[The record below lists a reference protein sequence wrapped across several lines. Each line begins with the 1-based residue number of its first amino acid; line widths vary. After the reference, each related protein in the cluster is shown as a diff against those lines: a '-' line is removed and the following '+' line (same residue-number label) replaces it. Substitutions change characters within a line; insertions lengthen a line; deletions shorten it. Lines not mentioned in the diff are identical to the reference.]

1 MRASFVDW
9 GMPVAEELSRYL
21 EAAIEAARAA
31 ERVINRYYHGEFEVE
46 RKADAS
52 PVTIADV
59 ECERAIKRVLGAAF
73 PGHGFYGEELGR
85 ESIDADY
92 VWLIDPIDGTKS
104 FVRGYPFFSTQIALM
119 RDGELVVGVS
129 NAPAFGHGEM
139 AWAARGRGAFLN
151 GEPIRVSAV
160 DEIAETSLSMGNI
173 GALGASPAWPQIGEL
188 VGDVHRIRGYGDFYH
203 YHLLASGGI
212 DAVIESDLN
221 ILDIAALAVIVREA
235 GGDFTEL
242 GGGPIGLDSR
252 TALATNG
259 RLHHSLAAYLAAWD
273 EGRDAP
279 R

>member
-1 MRASFVDW
+1 M
-9 GMPVAEELSRYL
+9 AEDLSGYL
-21 EAAIEAARAA
+21 DTAIAAARAA
-31 ERVINRYYHGEFEVE
+31 EGVINRYYHGDFEVE

-52 PVTIADV
+52 PVTIADI
-59 ECERAIKRVLGAAF
+59 ECERVIKRVLAEAF
-73 PGHGFYGEELGR
+73 PDHGFYGEELGR

-119 RDGELVVGVS
+119 HEGELIVGVS

-139 AWAARGRGAFLN
+139 AWAARGQGAFLN
-151 GEPIRVSAV
+151 GEPIRVSTV

-173 GALGASPAWPQIGEL
+173 GALGASPAWPAIGEL

-203 YHLLASGGI
+203 YHLLAAGAI

-235 GGDFTEL
+235 GGDITEL
-242 GGGPIGLDSR
+242 GGGPIGLASR
-252 TALATNG
+252 TAMATNG
-259 RLHHSLAAYLAAWD
+259 RLRPQLAAYVADWD
-273 EGRDAP
+273 ESRHAP
-279 R
+279 HG